1 MDLNFLRSR
10 RSGSD
15 QPLGSRYKIVE
26 QLGAG
31 GFGQTFIAQDLHL
44 PGHPLCVVKQLKPQV
59 KDAKGLQVARRLFDT
74 EAQVLYRLGSHPQ
87 IPQLLAHFEES
98 NEFYLAQELING
110 HSLEDEFKTTPWE
123 INRVIGFLQDVLYT
137 LAFVHENRV
146 IHRDLKP
153 SNLMRRHSDNRV
165 VLIDFGAVKQ
175 AGTQPAAGISH
186 TISIGTQGYM
196 PNEQLI
202 GQPQL
207 SSDVYAVGIMGIQAL
222 TGQSPQKLM
231 PHRKTGELDWHIYAH
246 HVNPQLMGILDT
258 MVRYTVRDR
267 YPSAKEALA
276 ALRSLPAQS
285 HNPVTEYRA
294 APAVVRSTELTV
306 PVQSPRIATQTAGS
320 RGAAPAAVQPP
331 RTANKLPAIL
341 VGFGI
346 LATGLLIGRAFTTSE
361 NAPVAAPPPAAAPDT
376 EILEQPEEE
385 IVAAPEQ
392 PIEQPTEPIA
402 EIPSIEQPEEEIV
415 ATPPSETVDEI
426 EPSEEPDEETEGT
439 LTTAAAQT
447 AIVEF
452 YSHISNQSWDAAKA
466 QTDGTLAQQFDPGF
480 FQQFQQVS
488 IDSLQIQ
495 NQTPDTIEFV
505 GQNTYRYSDDSTQQ
519 EERTFTVQLVD
530 GEARIVDSTFVRVTR
545 SRS

>member
-10 RSGSD
+10 RSGSG

-87 IPQLLAHFEES
+87 IPQLLAHFEENS
-98 NEFYLAQELING
+98 EFYLAQELIDG
-110 HSLEDEFKTTPWE
+110 HSLDKEFETTPWE
-123 INRVIGFLQDVLYT
+123 IGRVIVFLKDVLET
-137 LAFVHENRV
+137 LTFVHENRV

-153 SNLMRRHSDNRV
+153 SNLIRRHSNNRI

-175 AGTQPAAGISH
+175 AGTQPAASISH

-207 SSDVYAVGIMGIQAL
+207 CSDVYAVGIMGIQAL
-222 TGQSPQKLM
+222 TGQRPKKLL

-246 HVNPQLMGILDT
+246 HVNQQLMAILDT
-258 MVRYTVRDR
+258 MVRYNVRDR

-276 ALRSLPAQS
+276 ALRSLPAES
-285 HNPVTEYRA
+285 YTPVTEYRA
-294 APAVVRSTELTV
+294 APAVDRPTELTV
-306 PVQSPRIATQTAGS
+306 PVQSPQVTANTAGTQV
-320 RGAAPAAVQPP
+320 AAPVQPRP
-331 RTANKLPAIL
+331 SQKSSKLPAIL
-341 VGFGI
+341 ISLGI
-346 LATGLLIGRAFTTSE
+346 VATGLLIGRACSSVAPDSAAV
-361 NAPVAAPPPAAAPDT
+361 APVAEAPVEPSDEAVPPPEETIADIPPV
-376 EILEQPEEE
+376 EQPEQE
-385 IVAAPEQ
+385 IIAAP
-392 PIEQPTEPIA
+392 
-402 EIPSIEQPEEEIV
+402 PEETVVERQE
-415 ATPPSETVDEI
+415 PPN
-426 EPSEEPDEETEGT
+426 EESVNQGSDGSLS
-439 LTTAAAQT
+439 LTAAQT

-452 YSHISNQSWDAAKA
+452 YSHISNQSWDAARAK
-466 QTDGTLAQQFDPGF
+466 TGGTLAQQFDPGF

-488 IDSLQIQ
+488 VDNLQSQ
-495 NQTPDTIEFV
+495 NQTPDTIDLV
-505 GQNTYRYSDDSTQQ
+505 GQNTYVYSDGSTQQ
-519 EERTFTVQLVD
+519 EERTFTVQLIN
-530 GEARIVDSTFVRVTR
+530 GTPRIVDSRFVRVTK
-545 SRS
+545 SR

>member
-98 NEFYLAQELING
+98 NEFYLAQELIDG
-110 HSLEDEFKTTPWE
+110 HSLEDEFETTPWE
-123 INRVIGFLQDVLYT
+123 INRVIEFLKDVLDT

-153 SNLMRRHSDNRV
+153 SNLIRRHSDNRV

-222 TGQSPQKLM
+222 TGQQPKKLM

-246 HVNPQLMGILDT
+246 HVNQQLMGILDT

-285 HNPVTEYRA
+285 YNPVTEYRA
-294 APAVVRSTELTV
+294 APAVARPTELTV
-306 PVQSPRIATQTAGS
+306 PVQSPQISTKTVGA
-320 RGAAPAAVQPP
+320 AAPAVVQPP
-331 RTANKLPAIL
+331 RTPSKLPAIL

-346 LATGLLIGRAFTTSE
+346 LATGLLIGRACTPSE
-361 NAPVAAPPPAAAPDT
+361 SAPVAAPPPAAAPDT
-376 EILEQPEEE
+376 EVPEQPEEE
-385 IVAAPEQ
+385 IIAAPPMEAIAEIP
-392 PIEQPTEPIA
+392 PIEQPDEEIVEAPPPETVA
-402 EIPSIEQPEEEIV
+402 EIPESPG
-415 ATPPSETVDEI
+415 A
-426 EPSEEPDEETEGT
+426 ETEGT

-447 AIVEF
+447 AVVEF
-452 YSHISNQSWDAAKA
+452 YSHISNQSWDAARA
-466 QTDGTLAQQFDPGF
+466 QTDGALAREFDPGF

-488 IDSLQIQ
+488 IENLQLQ
-495 NQTPDTIEFV
+495 NQTSDTIDFV
-505 GQNTYRYSDDSTQQ
+505 GQNTYRYSDGSTQQ

-530 GEARIVDSTFVRVTR
+530 GEARIVGSTFVRVIK

>member
-87 IPQLLAHFEES
+87 IPQLLAHFDES
-98 NEFYLAQELING
+98 NEFYLAQELIDG
-110 HSLEDEFKTTPWE
+110 HSLEDEFETTPWE
-123 INRVIGFLQDVLYT
+123 INRVIEFLIDVLDT

-153 SNLMRRHSDNRV
+153 SNLIRRHSDNRV

-222 TGQSPQKLM
+222 TGQQPKKLV

-246 HVNPQLMGILDT
+246 HVNQQLMAILDT

-267 YPSAKEALA
+267 YPSAKEALV

-285 HNPVTEYRA
+285 YRPVTEYRA
-294 APAVVRSTELTV
+294 APAVARPTELTV
-306 PVQSPRIATQTAGS
+306 PVQSPQISTKTV
-320 RGAAPAAVQPP
+320 GAAAPPARPP
-331 RTANKLPAIL
+331 RTPSKLSAIFVGL
-341 VGFGI
+341 VI
-346 LATGLLIGRAFTTSE
+346 LATGLLIGRACTTPD
-361 NAPVAAPPPAAAPDT
+361 NAPVAAPPAIPDT
-376 EILEQPEEE
+376 ETPEQPEEE
-385 IVAAPEQ
+385 MIAAP
-392 PIEQPTEPIA
+392 PTETIA
-402 EIPSIEQPEEEIV
+402 DIP
-415 ATPPSETVDEI
+415 PPV
-426 EPSEEPDEETEGT
+426 EPPDEEIAEAPPPETADERPEAPDEEFEGT

-447 AIVEF
+447 AVVEF
-452 YSHISNQSWDAAKA
+452 YSHISNQSWDAARA
-466 QTDGTLAQQFDPGF
+466 QTDGALARQFDPGF

-488 IDSLQIQ
+488 IENLQLQ
-495 NQTPDTIEFV
+495 NQTSNTIDFV
-505 GQNTYRYSDDSTQQ
+505 GQNTYRYSDGSTQQ
-519 EERTFTVQLVD
+519 EERTFTVQLID
-530 GEARIVDSTFVRVTR
+530 GEARIVDSTFVRVTK